1 MPGLVQLPDITVE
14 VDGGGQLDMDFLLP
28 SGVLVPM
35 RIDFYASLDL
45 IKQSLWKKGQEYP
58 LHNKLK
64 SEDSYCFMFVNKL
77 GEKEE
82 ILDESQNLND
92 VRPFWPVLKLV
103 EKKGDKNSK
112 TLERSVNNLIGK
124 GPQKL
129 DSFQPAEID
138 FFRKKMTELCHG
150 ITTTRRG
157 QTAMEKFQ
165 WRHPIRLRSSP
176 QIPEQLNGQLK
187 DGCIVI
193 DVGIQDTQICSKLK
207 LRADLHPEEAVEML
221 LAKRSSVTC
230 ETQGRKDDF
239 VLKVFGLDEFVY
251 GPYPLI
257 QFKYVYQCIVKNTA
271 PRFWLVPTKT
281 LADMAPPV
289 PERRP
294 TIVIQPQQLAQE
306 ATRDPDHC
314 VWNVSQNFSFT
325 VTGLSKVQLSDNI
338 KMKLFAGLYHG
349 GDSLCD
355 VKETDELSVQDGS
368 CKLKE
373 KVQLTFSIPVR
384 DIPRCCRLCITLC
397 ASATVK
403 KKNTKDFNPIGWV
416 NMPVFDF
423 KGRLPRGDRVL
434 PLWQFEELQL
444 DELCYP
450 IGTVALNP
458 LGHDAT
464 KLSISFPD
472 YNIRSSIAFPPYDIV
487 KECAAENM
495 EPGGTPGSP
504 NMKVSKSLIEQLD
517 MALHQDELFEQDKDL
532 IWLLRYEVRERY
544 PHQLSCLLQAVKWNN
559 HVDVAKMS
567 VLLESWPT
575 LESWP
580 QKRIDRALELMDSD
594 YPDYH
599 VRKFAV
605 KCLNDALGDDELS
618 QYLLQ
623 LVQALKYETY
633 LTCPLAKF
641 LLTRALKN
649 QHLGHKL
656 FWLLRSELDNPS
668 VMVQYSLIL
677 EVYLRSNKDHML
689 DLNKQKEALN
699 KLSFV
704 NQLMKM
710 DRYKLEKANVEHA
723 LSDMQS
729 VLGQQNYRQKLSD
742 LTSPLSPLY
751 KLKEL
756 RLKDCKVM
764 NSKKRP
770 LWLVWSNTDSAGPDI
785 SLLYKNGDD
794 LRQDM
799 LTLQILQLM
808 DNIWQAEGLDLR
820 MNPYMCIATGK
831 EQGLIEVVTDS
842 MTIAGI
848 QKWYKSNAFDK
859 RALLEWLKT
868 KHPSGLDL
876 DRAVEE
882 FMLSCA
888 GYCVATYVLG
898 IGDRHNDNIMMKRT
912 GQLFHID
919 FGHFLGNFKSKFGV
933 KRERVPF
940 VLTTHFVH
948 VIKKGESNNQ
958 NFERFQAT
966 CEKAYLILRSKAH
979 LLVSLFMMMLTS
991 GIPQLTCPKDVD
1003 YLNETLVPHMSEA
1016 DAREHFRGKF
1026 KEALKSSWT
1035 TSINFWFHMK
1045 AKD

>member
-1 MPGLVQLPDITVE
+1 MPAPVQLPDISVE
-14 VDGGGQLDMDFLLP
+14 LDEAGHLNMDFLLP

-35 RIDFYASLDL
+35 RVDFYASLDL
-45 IKQSLWKKGQEYP
+45 IKKSLWREVEKYP
-58 LHNKLK
+58 LHGKLK

-77 GEKEE
+77 AEKEE

-92 VRPFWPVLKLV
+92 VRPFWPVLKLL

-138 FFRKKMTELCHG
+138 FFRKKMTEMCQE
-150 ITTTRRG
+150 ITTARRG
-157 QTAMEKFQ
+157 QTAMDKFQ

-176 QIPEQLNGQLK
+176 QIPKQLEGRLSN
-187 DGCIVI
+187 GCIVI
-193 DVGIQDTQICSKLK
+193 DVGIQDTGICTKLK
-207 LRADLHPEEAVEML
+207 LDAQLHPLEAVEML
-221 LAKRSSVTC
+221 LTKRSSVTC
-230 ETQGRKDDF
+230 ETQGDKDDF

-257 QFKYVYQCIVKNTA
+257 QFKYVYQCVVKNIA
-271 PRFWLVPTKT
+271 PQFWLIPKNT

-294 TIVIQPQQLAQE
+294 TMLIHPSMLPQEQA
-306 ATRDPDHC
+306 RDTDQC
-314 VWNVSQNFSFT
+314 VWRVPHNFMFT
-325 VTGLSKVQLSDNI
+325 ITGLNKVQLSDSI
-338 KMKLFAGLYHG
+338 KMKLFVGLYHG
-349 GDSLCD
+349 SDSLCD
-355 VKETDELSVQDGS
+355 VKETDELSVQDGG
-368 CKLKE
+368 CNVKLD
-373 KVQLTFSIPVR
+373 LSFSIPVR
-384 DIPRCCRLCITLC
+384 DIPRCCRLCFTLC
-397 ASATVK
+397 AAATVK
-403 KKNTKDFNPIGWV
+403 KDKKKNAKDFNPIAWV
-416 NMPVFDF
+416 NMPVYDF

-464 KLSISFPD
+464 TLSISFPD
-472 YNIRSSIAFPPYDIV
+472 YNVRSSITFPPYHLI
-487 KECAAENM
+487 KECAADNM
-495 EPGGTPGSP
+495 EPEGTPGSP
-504 NMKVSKSLIEQLD
+504 NMKVSKSHIEQLHIVI
-517 MALHQDELFEQDKDL
+517 HQDELFEQDKDL

-544 PHQLSCLLQAVKWNN
+544 PHQLSRLLQAVKWNN
-559 HVDVAKMS
+559 HVDIAKMTT
-567 VLLESWPT
+567 LLESWPQ
-575 LESWP
+575 LP
-580 QKRIDRALELMDSD
+580 VDYALELMDSD
-594 YPDYH
+594 FPDYH
-599 VRKFAV
+599 ARKFAV
-605 KCLNDALGDDELS
+605 KCLNDALGDDEIC

-633 LTCPLAKF
+633 LMCPLAKF
-641 LLTRALKN
+641 LLRRALKN
-649 QHLGHKL
+649 QHIGHKL

-677 EVYLRSNKDHML
+677 EVYLWSNKDHL
-689 DLNKQKEALN
+689 LELHKQKEALS
-699 KLSFV
+699 KLTFV

-710 DRYKLEKANVEHA
+710 DRYKLDEKSRDQT

-729 VLGQQNYRQKLSD
+729 VLGQKNYCQKLSD
-742 LTSPLSPLY
+742 LTSPLSPLF

-756 RLKDCKVM
+756 KVKECKVM

-770 LWLVWSNTDSAGPDI
+770 LWLVWSNSDSVGPDI
-785 SLLYKNGDD
+785 YLIYKNGDD

-820 MNPYMCIATGK
+820 MNPYMCIATGP
-831 EQGLIEVVTDS
+831 EQGLIEVVTES
-842 MTIAGI
+842 KTIACI
-848 QKWYKSNAFDK
+848 QKWYKNKAFDK

-868 KHPSGLDL
+868 KHTTPADL

-898 IGDRHNDNIMMKRT
+898 IGDRHNDNIMMKSS

-948 VIKKGESNNQ
+948 VIKKGESNNH
-958 NFERFQAT
+958 NFERFQET

-979 LLVSLFMMMLTS
+979 LLVSLFMMMLSS

-1003 YLNETLVPHMSEA
+1003 YLKETLVPHLSEA

-1026 KEALKSSWT
+1026 KEALRNSWT
-1035 TSINFWFHMK
+1035 TSINFWFHMM